1 MIANWNIFSAQ
12 PGIVVGP
19 IVPYEHGSIKAAYD
33 PRRLIRNNAVP
44 PQGIPPPCFSR
55 DTEKPERPDIAE
67 SRSDSLQPKHQKCTS
82 EKLTPVMA
90 IGTISSSFYLSRA
103 AKAEP
108 AGGQITMEANLLQ
121 ARSQFVGISAAAAA
135 TATAAAATAAH
146 RSTSTVQCGM
156 SRMF

>member
-1 MIANWNIFSAQ
+1 MIANWNIISAQ
-12 PGIVVGP
+12 PGRVVGP

-33 PRRLIRNNAVP
+33 PRRLIRNNVVP
-44 PQGIPPPCFSR
+44 PQGIPPPCCFSR
-55 DTEKPERPDIAE
+55 DTEKPERPDITE
-67 SRSDSLQPKHQKCTS
+67 SGRDSLQPKHQKCTS

-103 AKAEP
+103 AKAES
-108 AGGQITMEANLLQ
+108 AGSQITMEANLLQ

-135 TATAAAATAAH
+135 TAAAATAAH

-156 SRMF
+156 STMF